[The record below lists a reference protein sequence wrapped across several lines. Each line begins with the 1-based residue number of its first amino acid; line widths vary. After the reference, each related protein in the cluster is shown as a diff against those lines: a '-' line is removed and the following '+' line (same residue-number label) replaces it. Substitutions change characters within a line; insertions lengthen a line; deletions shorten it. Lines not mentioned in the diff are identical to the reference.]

1 MKAGFFTM
9 PMHPRG
15 KDWRQSLAED
25 REAFVLADQL
35 GFSEAYCGEHATD
48 PEENV
53 TSSALLIASL
63 AHATRNIRLG
73 TGTINMPN
81 HHPVETAG
89 TIAMLDHL
97 LGGRLIFGI
106 SAGALPSDAEA
117 FGNFDMDRPAMFL
130 EAINQVL
137 ELWQSEPPYRLQ
149 GKYWNITTERTHI
162 PESGMGSI
170 PKPLQR
176 PHPPIVVTAVSP
188 HSKGVEESAA
198 RGWDTISANFL
209 MPKWVKTHWAQY
221 VTGCERVGRKPDP
234 ANWRVAKSI
243 CVAKDDAT
251 ARRYVTDPSGPYHY
265 YYRSLMGKLKRR
277 GAPLTLFKND
287 PSQPDSEVT
296 LEATVENLVIHGSP
310 ARVADGILALR
321 EQIGDFGTL
330 LYGGMDWQDRELGRN
345 SIVLMGEQVMPRV
358 NAAIGA

>member
-1 MKAGFFTM
+1 
-9 PMHPRG
+9 
-15 KDWRQSLAED
+15 
-25 REAFVLADQL
+25 
-35 GFSEAYCGEHATD
+35 
-48 PEENV
+48 
-53 TSSALLIASL
+53 
-63 AHATRNIRLG
+63 
-73 TGTINMPN
+73 
-81 HHPVETAG
+81 
-89 TIAMLDHL
+89 
-97 LGGRLIFGI
+97 
-106 SAGALPSDAEA
+106 
-117 FGNFDMDRPAMFL
+117 
-130 EAINQVL
+130 
-137 ELWQSEPPYRLQ
+137 
-149 GKYWNITTERTHI
+149 
-162 PESGMGSI
+162 MGSV
-170 PKPLQR
+170 PRPLQR

-251 ARRYVTDPSGPYHY
+251 ARRYVTDPNGPYHY

-287 PSQPDSEVT
+287 PNQPDSEVT
-296 LEATVENLVIHGSP
+296 LEATVENLVIYGSP
-310 ARVADGILALR
+310 DRVADGILALR

-345 SIVLMGEQVMPRV
+345 SIILMGEQVMPRV
-358 NAAIGA
+358 NAALGA